1 LSAPALSIA
10 VAALLAQPPWEQ
22 ALLPPEVGRMEA
34 RAGPVLNYGDGAVSP
49 GAVFNYRMTVS
60 RRVSFGA
67 PLYVSV
73 VAIDGGPVWLSFS
86 GGITNLFSGGAS
98 FLLPVWMAHVE
109 GYARGGST
117 VARVR
122 AGVFGRV
129 PGGIWAELEGA
140 VLQRLTERVSFGL
153 AVEAQWQLSP
163 VVATGATFNAG
174 AWAWPKTG
182 PTVRVWLLGD
192 WSLDLLAQ
200 VSTGAPSLVAGA
212 AVVWAPKILP

>member
-1 LSAPALSIA
+1 
-10 VAALLAQPPWEQ
+10 
-22 ALLPPEVGRMEA
+22 MEA

-67 PLYVSV
+67 PLYLSV
-73 VAIDGGPVWLSFS
+73 VAIDAGPVWLSLS
-86 GGITNLFSGGAS
+86 GGITNLFSGGAQ

-109 GYARGGST
+109 AFARGGST

-122 AGVFGRV
+122 AGAFGRV
-129 PGGIWAELEGA
+129 PGGVWAEVTGA
-140 VLQRLTERVSFGL
+140 VLQRLTDRVCVGL
-153 AVEAQWQLSP
+153 EVGAQWQLSP
-163 VVATGATFNAG
+163 MLSGAATLNAG
-174 AWAWPKTG
+174 AWSWPKTG
-182 PTVRVWLLGD
+182 PTVRVWLVGD

-200 VSTGAPSLVAGA
+200 VSTGAPSLMAGA